1 MIKYI
6 DLVTTYPDNTLSKTV
21 VDSVLAQ
28 LELRL
33 HYVFCPIHQEAPQI
47 ILAGSVTDL
56 KIDVR
61 GCCQAFVDQVWLIL
75 AAEPV

>member
-6 DLVTTYPDNTLSKTV
+6 DLVTTYPEDTLSTIV
-21 VDSVLAQ
+21 IDSVLAQ

-33 HYVFCPIHQEAPQI
+33 HYVFCPIHQEAPRI
-47 ILAGSVTDL
+47 LLAGSVTDL

-61 GCCQAFVDQVWLIL
+61 GCCETFVDQVWLIL

>member
-1 MIKYI
+1 MIKYV
-6 DLVTTYPDNTLSKTV
+6 DLITTHPEDALSKTV

-28 LELRL
+28 IELKL
-33 HYVFCPIHQEAPQI
+33 HYVSCPIHQEAPKI
-47 ILAGSVTDL
+47 VLAGTITDL

-75 AAEPV
+75 AAEPA